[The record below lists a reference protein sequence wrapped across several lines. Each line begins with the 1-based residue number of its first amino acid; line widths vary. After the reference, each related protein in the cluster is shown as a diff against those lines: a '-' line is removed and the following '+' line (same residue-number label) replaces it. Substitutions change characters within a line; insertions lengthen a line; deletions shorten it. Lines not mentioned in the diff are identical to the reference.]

1 MSLTV
6 ASIMAILGGLASAG
20 GAAASESRNKQTED
34 SLLGQKSDL
43 DREYYESALDD
54 PGSQAYLKELDRI
67 SRDNVR
73 GIENSVVSTGSTAEN
88 RLAQMNKA
96 NEVVDKAVSG
106 LLQKEE
112 NRNERYFA
120 QRNNVNAQLG
130 NLRAQQAQNWM
141 NIASNV
147 AKSAGALGEAY
158 LDDGGP
164 LLGGGGGSE
173 ETAPSL
179 QDRLTEDAAKA
190 SVETQQAA
198 LDNSIRD
205 SILKR
210 DVDKLEPQSETR
222 YLRAQAANDGRTF
235 ERRELAP
242 LPPAAERPKA
252 LDNNILPGD
261 EVDEDDP
268 TKKKYTQA

>member
-20 GAAASESRNKQTED
+20 GAVASASRNKKTED

-43 DREYYESALDD
+43 DREYYEGVLDD
-54 PGSQAYLKELDRI
+54 PGSQAYLKEIERI

-88 RLAQMNKA
+88 RLAQMNDA

-141 NIASNV
+141 NIAQNV

-158 LDDGGP
+158 LDDGGS

-190 SVETQQAA
+190 SVETQQTA

-222 YLRAQAANDGRTF
+222 YLRAQAANDGRTL
-235 ERRELAP
+235 ERMELAP
-242 LPPAAERPKA
+242 QPLAAERPKA

-261 EVDEDDP
+261 DVDEDDP

>member
-20 GAAASESRNKQTED
+20 GAAASASRNKKAED

-43 DREYYESALDD
+43 DREYYEGVLDD
-54 PGSQAYLKELDRI
+54 PGSKAYLKEIERI
-67 SRDNVR
+67 SSDNVR

-141 NIASNV
+141 NIAQNV

-158 LDDGGP
+158 LDDDTINNA
-164 LLGGGGGSE
+164 LDADAGSE
-173 ETAPSL
+173 RLRYFGNKSLAEDSAKAGEDAIQKLSSYPEQTVMDKVQDVNRFGAPSL
-179 QDRLTEDAAKA
+179 RQEFPDKPTAPKPVEEAK
-190 SVETQQAA
+190 
-198 LDNSIRD
+198 
-205 SILKR
+205 
-210 DVDKLEPQSETR
+210 P
-222 YLRAQAANDGRTF
+222 
-235 ERRELAP
+235 
-242 LPPAAERPKA
+242 

>member
-20 GAAASESRNKQTED
+20 GAAASASRNRQTED
-34 SLLGQKSDL
+34 SLLGEKSDL
-43 DREYYESALDD
+43 DREYYESVLDD

-73 GIENSVVSTGSTAEN
+73 GIENSVVSTGSTSEN
-88 RLAQMNKA
+88 RLAEINKA
-96 NEVVDKAVSG
+96 NEIVDKAYG
-106 LLQKEE
+106 NLLQKEQDRQMNYFRLRNGL
-112 NRNERYFA
+112 NRQIANE
-120 QRNNVNAQLG
+120 
-130 NLRAQQAQNWM
+130 RAQQAQNWM
-141 NIASNV
+141 NIAQNV

-190 SVETQQAA
+190 SVETPQTA

-205 SILKR
+205 SILKM
-210 DVDKLEPQSETR
+210 DVAKLEPQSETR

-242 LPPAAERPKA
+242 MPPAAERPKA